1 MADLGHVD
9 RHLFEEVSDYSLLTS
24 AISALLKVTASQTR
38 LIVKLAKGGVDGS
51 DPEFLK
57 LSESLDSAAEY
68 VTKLGDLAG
77 AKAERLNNLVKAL
90 TPDG

>member
-9 RHLFEEVSDYSLLTS
+9 GHLIDEVRDYSLLTS

-38 LIVKLAKGGVDGS
+38 LIVKLAKGGVDGN
-51 DPEFLK
+51 DAEFTK
-57 LSESLDSAAEY
+57 LSESLDAAADY
-68 VTKLGDLAG
+68 VTKLGDLTS
-77 AKAERLNNLVKAL
+77 AKSQRLNDLVKAL